1 MSLIVEHPG
10 LFTTLQDL
18 GRPGY
23 AHFGVTTSGAADRS
37 AHGAANRAVGNPASA
52 ATLELTLGGL
62 VASLDASAYAGR
74 WMSLTGAPA
83 PVTVDGEPVSAR
95 AFWLPAGST
104 LSIGTPP
111 AGMRSYLAVDGGFS
125 APEVL
130 GSVSWDSLA
139 RIGTPPLVAG
149 QSVAT
154 GPPSQGSPVAAPARV
169 HAVTPVVEFHWGPRH
184 DVFSQHDL
192 VLFATTRWRVSTET
206 NRVGVRLEGA
216 ILDSRNGSLPSEGA
230 VVGAIQ
236 VPPSGEPIVF
246 LADHP
251 VTGGYPIIGVVAE
264 AHLWQ
269 LAQATPGTG
278 VRFMPVAR

>member
-1 MSLIVEHPG
+1 MNLIVEAPG

-23 AHFGVTTSGAADRS
+23 AHFGVTTSGAADRD
-37 AHGAANRAVGNPASA
+37 AHIAANCAVDNPTSA

-62 VASLDASAYAGR
+62 VASLEEGR

-83 PVTVDGEPVSAR
+83 PITIDDEFVDAR
-95 AFWLPAGST
+95 AFWLPGGST
-104 LSIGTPP
+104 LSIGQPHV
-111 AGMRSYLAVDGGFS
+111 GMRSYLAVDGGFV
-125 APEVL
+125 APPVL

-149 QSVAT
+149 QRVAT

-169 HAVTPVVEFHWGPRH
+169 HAVTPVVDFRWGPRH
-184 DVFSQHDL
+184 EVFSQHDL

-216 ILDSRNGSLPSEGA
+216 TLDSRNGSLPSEGA

-278 VRFMPVAR
+278 VRFMPAAR

>member
-1 MSLIVEHPG
+1 MSLLIEQPG

-23 AHFGVTTSGAADRS
+23 AHFGVTTSGAVDRS
-37 AHGAANRAVGNPASA
+37 AHIAANRAIGNPASA

-62 VASLDASAYAGR
+62 VASLSEGR

-83 PVTVDGEPVSAR
+83 PVTVDGEPVTSR

-104 LSIGTPP
+104 LSVGTPH
-111 AGMRSYLAVDGGFS
+111 AGMRSYLAIDGGFV
-125 APEVL
+125 APPVL

-139 RIGTPPLVAG
+139 QIGTPPLLSGQRVA
-149 QSVAT
+149 V
-154 GPPSQGSPVAAPARV
+154 GPSSQGSPVAAPARV
-169 HAVTPVVEFHWGPRH
+169 HAVTPVVDFRWGPRH
-184 DVFSQHDL
+184 NVFEQADL
-192 VLFATTRWRVSTET
+192 ALFATQKWRVSTET

-216 ILDSRNGSLPSEGA
+216 TLASRHGSLPSEGA
-230 VVGAIQ
+230 VVGSIQ

-264 AHLWQ
+264 AQLWQ
-269 LAQATPGTG
+269 LAQATPGMG
-278 VRFMPVAR
+278 LRFMPVVD

>member
-1 MSLIVEHPG
+1 MSLIVEQPG

-23 AHFGVTTSGAADRS
+23 AHFGVTSSGAADRY
-37 AHGAANRAVGNPASA
+37 AHIAANRAVGNPASA

-62 VASLDASAYAGR
+62 VASLEEGR
-74 WMSLTGAPA
+74 WMSLTGARA
-83 PVTVDGEPVSAR
+83 PLSVDGETVSAR

-104 LSIGTPP
+104 LSIGIPNDS
-111 AGMRSYLAVDGGFS
+111 MRSYLAVDGGFL
-125 APEVL
+125 APPVL
-130 GSVSWDSLA
+130 GSVSWDTLA
-139 RIGTPPLVAG
+139 AIGTPPLVAG
-149 QSVAT
+149 QRVEVGAPSNGSAT
-154 GPPSQGSPVAAPARV
+154 AEPERVSPA
-169 HAVTPVVEFHWGPRH
+169 TPLVNFRWGPRH
-184 DVFSQHDL
+184 NLFNQSDL
-192 VLFATTRWRVSTET
+192 ALFVTHKWRVSTET

-216 ILDSRNGSLPSEGA
+216 TLDSRAGSLPSEGA
-230 VVGAIQ
+230 VVGSIQ
-236 VPPSGEPIVF
+236 VPPSGQPIVF

-278 VRFMPVAR
+278 LRFMPVAG

>member
-1 MSLIVEHPG
+1 MSLFVEQPG

-23 AHFGVTTSGAADRS
+23 AHFGVTTSGAADRD
-37 AHGAANRAVGNPASA
+37 AHVAANRAVGNPASA
-52 ATLELTLGGL
+52 ATLEITLGGL
-62 VASLDASAYAGR
+62 VASLNEGR

-83 PVTVDGEPVSAR
+83 PVTVDGEPVSALS
-95 AFWLPAGST
+95 FWLPAGAI
-104 LSIGTPP
+104 LSIGTPH
-111 AGMRSYLAVDGGFS
+111 AGMRSYLAVDGGFV
-125 APEVL
+125 APPVL

-139 RIGTPPLVAG
+139 RIGTPPVVPGQCVAI
-149 QSVAT
+149 
-154 GPPSQGSPVAAPARV
+154 GPCSQDSLLAAPARV
-169 HAVTPVVEFHWGPRH
+169 NAVVPVVDFRWGPRH
-184 DVFSQHDL
+184 NLFSQGDL
-192 VLFATTRWRVSTET
+192 ALFVTQKWRVSTET

-216 ILDSRNGSLPSEGA
+216 TLASRHGSLPSEGA

-236 VPPSGEPIVF
+236 VPPSGQPIVF

-251 VTGGYPIIGVVAE
+251 VTGGYPIIGVVVE

-278 VRFMPVAR
+278 LRFMPVVD